1 MPGFVLVR
9 EREAGM
15 VTTGGVAFDDDLSW
29 LDDEPDEGLLISW
42 G

>member
-1 MPGFVLVR
+1 
-9 EREAGM
+9 M
-15 VTTGGVAFDDDLSW
+15 VTTSGVAFDDDLSW

>member
-15 VTTGGVAFDDDLSW
+15 VTTTGGVAFDDDLDW
-29 LDDEPDEGLLISW
+29 FDDEPDEGLISW

>member
-1 MPGFVLVR
+1 MPGFVLAC

-15 VTTGGVAFDDDLSW
+15 VTTTGGVAFYDLDW
-29 LDDEPDEGLLISW
+29 FDDEPDEGLISW